1 MGFDAGTGNAI
12 FYNPAEIISL
22 MRVNEGVMHT
32 DIRQAAGEDQRI
44 NLQSAQ
50 QDFQISAVKSR
61 IAPFLDQIVTGAK
74 VKHIGCN
81 VGFGVAVETVNILV
95 PVQLAAKINKIGAV
109 IS

>member
-1 MGFDAGTGNAI
+1 MTARQVVAHSATGQ
-12 FYNPAEIISL
+12 Y
-22 MRVNEGVMHT
+22 
-32 DIRQAAGEDQRI
+32 QCI

-50 QDFQISAVKSR
+50 QDFQNSAVKSR

-81 VGFGVAVETVNILV
+81 VGFGVAVETVNIFV